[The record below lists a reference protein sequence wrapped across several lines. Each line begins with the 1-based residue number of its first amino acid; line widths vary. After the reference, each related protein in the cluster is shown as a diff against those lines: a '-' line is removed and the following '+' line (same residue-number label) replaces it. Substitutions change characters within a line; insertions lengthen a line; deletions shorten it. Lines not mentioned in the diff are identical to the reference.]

1 MTKYSLIERCIV
13 DGKELIEIVDL
24 GVHPFADTFI
34 PKERFYESEPIFPLK
49 CGLCTE
55 CGLVQLLCL
64 TNPRSRYGM
73 YDYSYTSSNSEF
85 AKQHWMKF
93 AQDTIYI
100 HGSKLKVLEIGSNDG
115 FLLEQYRAKGWE
127 VIGIDSSEAMARIA
141 NEAGIPTLH
150 EIFDQK
156 VAEKLAKTNANF
168 DLIVANNVLNHS
180 NDPLDFL
187 KGVEKLLSNQGKFV
201 FEVPYWLS
209 SVQTVSFDQIYHEH
223 ISYFT
228 IASLMKITDQ
238 TGMSFVDI
246 SVNDYHGGSL
256 RITLSK
262 GVSVIKKDWTE
273 LIKIEEN
280 ANLSSIETYKT
291 FMQKVHQ
298 KRIRVLAGLYQI
310 LASEPNA
317 KIVLAGAAAKANTFI
332 NYYKLDSTII
342 ECITDNSS
350 HKIGKY
356 TPLSR
361 IPILPDSSVAEF
373 KNLYVLVTAWNIKET
388 IMNRI
393 LLFNPNGKV
402 LNYEEN

>member
-1 MTKYSLIERCIV
+1 M
-13 DGKELIEIVDL
+13 
-24 GVHPFADTFI
+24 
-34 PKERFYESEPIFPLK
+34 
-49 CGLCTE
+49 
-55 CGLVQLLCL
+55 
-64 TNPRSRYGM
+64 
-73 YDYSYTSSNSEF
+73 
-85 AKQHWMKF
+85 
-93 AQDTIYI
+93 
-100 HGSKLKVLEIGSNDG
+100 
-115 FLLEQYRAKGWE
+115 
-127 VIGIDSSEAMARIA
+127 
-141 NEAGIPTLH
+141 
-150 EIFDQK
+150 
-156 VAEKLAKTNANF
+156 
-168 DLIVANNVLNHS
+168 
-180 NDPLDFL
+180 DFL

-228 IASLMKITDQ
+228 IASLVKITDQ
-238 TGMSFVDI
+238 TGMSIVDI